1 MSSERSTR
9 VHGGGG
15 GGGALVDFE
24 LNAVA
29 PFGLTTTHASTRKT
43 APRDA
48 AVSSSTFFALVFLGT
63 APGDEEG
70 CASGVLLLH
79 LRRQSTRVLV
89 LTPASVTV
97 SPTRDSSGPVS
108 EKHSLEEH
116 SIRLVSSLFP
126 DLVLDEVRSMSGR
139 GIMVVDPET
148 WIILLGVEPWQFGVY
163 SLEASD
169 IKEAGCAVIDEN
181 GNPCF
186 SLRDTAPLFNFTEK
200 RRVEELRRS
209 MRRSCAV
216 KVGSI
221 SAKRDSEKSQTDN
234 HDAQPRRA
242 TTAEMSVDE
251 VMELVGLTDDAT
263 EVQQS
268 TRLLKARARRKERKQ
283 LKKAIRRERTAQE
296 TKSEQ
301 ATQMI
306 PTPEDDG
313 DSVGT
318 AEEASQ
324 DALSI
329 GSPAHCVADIEDIDV
344 EAIATTTDSKDSV
357 CTVSCGECAYVSKC
371 DRKRK
376 LEDVIKSTSH
386 QGSRG
391 CAFAYCSPLA
401 VGKEVELGQYVTSMP
416 KRLRRITAKASH
428 HEAPSQDWVVIGKNG
443 RAIRD
448 RSGKNDAVYPN
459 SVVGESHAPNVQAA
473 EIDANTSSLKHSN
486 EVMSS
491 LRALKDENQRLKAE
505 LSAWKR
511 KADVNTISSERI
523 ARAASILSVVH
534 HWFSVGNLYRDEFL
548 RSQMDA
554 NGFVSLHTLCTFPS
568 LVRLSVTPSE
578 LALLLTSSPVVDLNS
593 ARDACRSATAAH
605 LPYNVYQPTLV

>member
-9 VHGGGG
+9 VYD
-15 GGGALVDFE
+15 GGALGDFE

-29 PFGLTTTHASTRKT
+29 PFGLTTTHASTRK
-43 APRDA
+43 AEPRDA

-79 LRRQSTRVLV
+79 LRQQSTRVLV

-97 SPTRDSSGPVS
+97 SPTRGSSGPAT

-116 SIRLVSSLFP
+116 SIRLVSRLFP
-126 DLVLDEVRSMSGR
+126 DFVLDEVRSMSGR

-148 WIILLGVEPWQFGVY
+148 WITLLGVEPWQFGVY

-186 SLRDTAPLFNFTEK
+186 SLRDTAPLFNFTRK
-200 RRVEELRRS
+200 RRVDELRRL
-209 MRRSCAV
+209 MRRSCALRA
-216 KVGSI
+216 GSI
-221 SAKRDSEKSQTDN
+221 STKRDSEMSQTDN
-234 HDAQPRRA
+234 YDGQPRRA

-263 EVQQS
+263 EVQQN

-301 ATQMI
+301 ATPMLS
-306 PTPEDDG
+306 TPEDDG
-313 DSVGT
+313 GSVGT
-318 AEEASQ
+318 AEEASR

-329 GSPAHCVADIEDIDV
+329 GSPAHCVTDIEDIEV

-357 CTVSCGECAYVSKC
+357 CTVSCGECAYVSTC

-376 LEDVIKSTSH
+376 LDDVIKNTSH
-386 QGSRG
+386 EGSRG
-391 CAFAYCSPLA
+391 CAFAYCSMLA
-401 VGKEVELGQYVTSMP
+401 VGKEVELSQYVTSMP
-416 KRLRRITAKASH
+416 KRLRRVTAKASH
-428 HEAPSQDWVVIGKNG
+428 REAPSQDWVVIGKNG
-443 RAIRD
+443 RAVRGT
-448 RSGKNDAVYPN
+448 SGENDAVYTH

-473 EIDANTSSLKHSN
+473 EIDANTSSLKHFN
-486 EVMSS
+486 EVMTS

-505 LSAWKR
+505 LSARKR
-511 KADVNTISSERI
+511 KTDAGTISTEQI

-534 HWFSVGNLYRDEFL
+534 HWFSIGNLYRDEFL

-578 LALLLTSSPVVDLNS
+578 LALLLTSSPFVDLNS
-593 ARDACRSATAAH
+593 TRDACRSATAAH
-605 LPYNVYQPTLV
+605 LSYNVYQHPSCNA